1 MRPPRGPALA
11 VSLRAHISMAF
22 DFRKMRKYQDGM
34 RRRIDT
40 LRARSEQSLDFAIEH
55 MMEARTDSYFR
66 IEQGLEEIARSLT
79 SIAEELDSVHDLSN
93 AIRLESRL
101 EFMEDRWDEMDSEAR
116 ERPRRRKKKFNL
128 ADFLKTASGNAPN
141 GSPSDGIRT
150 TFEAYQALGLED
162 GASLLEVTRAFR
174 VKAKGL
180 HPDSNEGDRSHEP
193 ELRRI
198 IEAYQ
203 LLKEALSLTNVE
215 PPQRP
220 YDPHE

>member
-1 MRPPRGPALA
+1 
-11 VSLRAHISMAF
+11 MAF
-22 DFRKMRKYQDGM
+22 DFRKLRKYQDGM
-34 RRRIDT
+34 RRRIDL
-40 LRARSEQSLDFAIEH
+40 LRTRSEQSLDFAIEN

-66 IEQGLEEIARSLT
+66 VEQGLEEISLSLI
-79 SIAEELDSVHDLSN
+79 SISEELTQVSDLSN

-128 ADFLKTASGNAPN
+128 ADFLKTAGGEAAN
-141 GSPSDGIRT
+141 GAGRDGIRT

-162 GASLLEVTRAFR
+162 GSSLLEVTRAFR
-174 VKAKGL
+174 IKAKGL

-203 LLKEALSLTNVE
+203 LLKEALSLSNVE
-215 PPQRP
+215 PPRHPDRP